1 MFRDPSFLAL
11 VSEGLRMK
19 RVAEECSNDGSGSR
33 WALLAG
39 SIAVKK
45 YKAAMTAA
53 LEILGDV
60 YALASVNAEAE
71 AMLRRV
77 RWATADPARRAE
89 VSRSDAAQL
98 SRHMGLWAKGLRAPK
113 SHSSKCELADDFV
126 HMAMSGALWSLGCE
140 LMCARSPGAIAALAS
155 DMPKPTHS
163 RDNTFARRA
172 KVFEY
177 VSPRLF
183 AACAEGRSAEVPI
196 AGPVAD
202 VVANHVKIFSNRIP
216 DFMTVLHLSTQHAL
230 RIRGEI
236 RFDLAKQKVD
246 IDDILSRMVSQR
258 NPDDYLLDTY
268 DDLNFDACFKL
279 PNYGCVQ
286 GDDGIW
292 RQPMKT
298 IAQVLRKT

>member
-1 MFRDPSFLAL
+1 M
-11 VSEGLRMK
+11 
-19 RVAEECSNDGSGSR
+19 
-33 WALLAG
+33 LAG

-53 LEILGDV
+53 LESIGDE
-60 YALASVNAEAE
+60 YAQASVNAEAE

-98 SRHMGLWAKGLRAPK
+98 SRHLGLWAKGLRVPK
-113 SHSSKCELADDFV
+113 SHSSKCEEADEFV
-126 HMAMSGALWSLGCE
+126 HMAMSAALWSLGCE
-140 LMCARSPGAIAALAS
+140 LMRAISPGAIAALAS

-163 RDNTFARRA
+163 RDNTLARST
-172 KVFEY
+172 KVLEY
-177 VSPRLF
+177 VAPRLF

-202 VVANHVKIFSNRIP
+202 IVANHVKIFSNRIP
-216 DFMTVLHLSTQHAL
+216 DLMTVLHLSTQHAL

-236 RFDLAKQKVD
+236 RFDLAKQKVV
-246 IDDILSRMVSQR
+246 IDDMLSRVVSR
-258 NPDDYLLDTY
+258 PDDYHLDMY
-268 DDLNFDACFKL
+268 DDFNEDARRKL
-279 PNYGCVQ
+279 SKYGCVQ

-292 RQPMKT
+292 RQPLKT
-298 IAQVLRKT
+298 IAQVLRET